1 MKHEWTFYAEVVSVV
16 DGDTLKLNVDKG
28 FRDFRINENF
38 RLARINAPELRKADP
53 AGHDSKNAL
62 YRFLVKEW
70 EYSNEANNPKT
81 WKPLIIKSS
90 KHGKYRWV
98 IEVFVQDKDGEFSI
112 NVNDWMVENGHAVY
126 QEY

>member
-38 RLARINAPELRKADP
+38 RLARINAPEILKADP
-53 AGHDSKNAL
+53 AGHNAKDAL
-62 YRFLVKEW
+62 ERFLYKPLDGPLGW
-70 EYSNEANNPKT
+70 R
-81 WKPLIIKSS
+81 PLIIKSS

-98 IEVFVQDKDGEFSI
+98 IEVFIQDETGEFNI

>member
-28 FRDFRINENF
+28 FRDFRIKENF
-38 RLARINAPELRKADP
+38 RLARINAPEILKADP
-53 AGHDSKNAL
+53 AGHNSAEAL
-62 YRFLVKEW
+62 HHFLWDLRSEYRPLV
-70 EYSNEANNPKT
+70 
-81 WKPLIIKSS
+81 IKSS

-98 IEVFVQDKDGEFSI
+98 IEVFIQDETGEFNI
-112 NVNDWMVENGHAVY
+112 IVNDWMVENGHAVY